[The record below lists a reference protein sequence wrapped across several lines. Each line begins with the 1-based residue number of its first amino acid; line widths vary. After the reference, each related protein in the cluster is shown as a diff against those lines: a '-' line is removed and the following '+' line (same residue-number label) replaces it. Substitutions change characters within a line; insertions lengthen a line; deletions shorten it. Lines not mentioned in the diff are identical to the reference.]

1 MTSAQELPEPA
12 LIVQMPRD
20 GQLDRFFRAHPSAV
34 VTSGQVLL
42 EHLPAGPGGRLEPPE
57 AGEVV
62 LSVLSPEALRQP
74 DEVRQA
80 FSAAPAGPA
89 PLVILVGAAQELRQE
104 ELRVVLAAVTGV
116 PQPVILRVLADAD
129 RTG

>member
-1 MTSAQELPEPA
+1 MTSAQELPGPA

-20 GQLDRFFRAHPSAV
+20 GQLDRFFRAHPSSI
-34 VTSGQVLL
+34 VTSGQVVL

-57 AGEVV
+57 AGEIV
-62 LSVLSPEALRQP
+62 LSVLSPEGLRQA

-80 FSAAPAGPA
+80 FSTAGGHA
-89 PLVILVGAAQELRQE
+89 PLVILVGAAEEMRQD

-116 PQPVILRVLADAD
+116 PQPVILRVLADA
-129 RTG
+129 